1 MRVVFVIGPAGSGK
15 STFIKNNFPD
25 AIVVDLW
32 DYQEDCY
39 SMQDIIDSYNNAE
52 EALKEAIKEN
62 LNTDNTV
69 VLEHT
74 LLKQIRR
81 PQYIDAVKSLTDT
94 PIEVF
99 AMNPSQEEYKKRCN
113 SSKKPFYKDYLEI
126 YELPEV
132 EEGFGSVTIVK
143 E

>member
-32 DYQEDCY
+32 NYQRHCY
-39 SMQDIIDSYNNAE
+39 SIQGIIDSYLKTE

-62 LNTDNTV
+62 INTDNTV

-74 LLKQIRR
+74 LLRQIRR

-113 SSKKPFYKDYLEI
+113 SSKKPFYSDYFKI
-126 YELPEV
+126 YELPES